1 MAIEESKKKDKADN
15 EIKNTLVNAHEI
27 LYNQLS
33 TSKEKIQKLESELR
47 E

>member
-1 MAIEESKKKDKADN
+1 MAIEELKKKDKAD